1 MLYDLLFDWQKKLV
15 DKYKSKENFGLFL
28 DMGLGKTPISLGLAE
43 VNESDCIIIVSINS
57 KVLEDENDNGS
68 WLYWAKHL
76 NKQYDVYRKTIDSS
90 KFKPENNNLLIINY
104 ESLFKRN
111 VRTKNSIELKDD
123 LLKMVESSK
132 HRNISVIVDE
142 SHKVK
147 GLHSKQTKSILALQK
162 KLWIY
167 AENAHFYLLTG
178 TPFTTGYIDL
188 YTQLKILGNNYTKGQ
203 FEEEFCV
210 KGNVPGLRGWE
221 QPIVGYKNVHGLF
234 NLVHRYA
241 ITIDSEEMV
250 DLPEKIFIYHPYK
263 CTSQFRLYTSEKLP
277 ANKIEEELARR
288 NNTIFNCTSTA
299 KRNNPF
305 YRNIAYPSFQWLA
318 ETPSQFFLRA
328 RQLSVGFQGN
338 AECAEWYDYT
348 RLGMLKKFL
357 SENESNYVL
366 FYNYVPE
373 LIELYD
379 ICSELGYNVDV
390 YSGEIKS
397 LDYYEKYSNL
407 SEAERLTST
416 KNIILANFASGST
429 GMNWQLYHNCIIFS
443 LPVYSHY
450 AQAIKRIH
458 RIGQKN
464 TCIYHIFIQ
473 ENWLDEGMKEALA
486 NKIDYNNEMFDSD
499 VKRVQYL
506 TSE

>member
-15 DKYKSKENFGLFL
+15 DKYKSRDNFGLFL

-43 VNESDCIIIVSINS
+43 ANSSDCIIIISINS
-57 KVLEDENDNGS
+57 KVLEQETDNGS
-68 WLYWAKHL
+68 WLYWAKKMD
-76 NKQYDVYRKTIDSS
+76 KQYDFYRKTIDMS

-123 LLKMVESSK
+123 LIRMVESSR
-132 HRNISVIVDE
+132 HRNISVIIDE

-147 GLHSKQTKSILALQK
+147 DLHSKQTKSILALRK
-162 KLWIY
+162 KLFIY
-167 AENAHFYLLTG
+167 SENAHFYLLTG

-188 YTQLKILGNNYTKGQ
+188 YTQLKILGANLTKGQ

-210 KGNVPGLRGWE
+210 KGNIAGLRGWE
-221 QPIVGYKNVHGLF
+221 QPIVGYKNIHGLF
-234 NLVHRYA
+234 NLVHKYA
-241 ITIDSEEMV
+241 ITIDSNEMI
-250 DLPEKIFIYHPYK
+250 DLPEKIFVYHTYHQTNAFK
-263 CTSQFRLYTSEKLP
+263 FYTYEKLP
-277 ANKIEEELARR
+277 QNKIEEELARR
-288 NNTIFNCTSTA
+288 NNTFFDCKETA

-318 ETPSQFFLRA
+318 DTTSTFHLRA
-328 RQLSVGFQGN
+328 RQLSIGFQGN
-338 AECAEWYDYT
+338 AENAEWFDYS
-348 RLGMLKKFL
+348 RLALLKKFL
-357 SENESNYVL
+357 SENENNYVL
-366 FYNYVPE
+366 FYNFVPE

-390 YSGEIKS
+390 YGGEIKS
-397 LDYYEKYSNL
+397 LDYYERYSNL
-407 SEAERLTST
+407 SEEERLTST

-458 RIGQKN
+458 RIGQKH
-464 TCIYHIFIQ
+464 TCIYHIFTQ
-473 ENWLDEGMKEALA
+473 ENWLDEKMKEALSNGIEYTA
-486 NKIDYNNEMFDSD
+486 DLFASD